1 MTRTNSIKV
10 KADTLLDLLIGQCA
24 DLETLL
30 ALARR
35 EEEAVKG
42 HNFDELLRVT
52 EERATLG
59 ERLEVYHRQIAEM
72 RLRLGEAA
80 EPALRSEAATRATL
94 LVRGIMEYD
103 ARSRP
108 LLLTARQ
115 EMADECLR
123 LDQVRRGT
131 NAYLQ
136 GTPKTPVAC
145 DRQA

>member
-1 MTRTNSIKV
+1 MTRAHSIEV
-10 KADTLLDLLIGQCA
+10 KADSLLDLLIGQCA

-35 EEEAVKG
+35 EEEAAESR
-42 HNFDELLRVT
+42 NFDALLRVT

-59 ERLEVYHRQIAEM
+59 ERLEIYHRQIAEM

-80 EPALRSEAATRATL
+80 EPALRSEAAARATL
-94 LVRGIMEYD
+94 LVTGILESD
-103 ARSRP
+103 ARSGP
-108 LLLTARQ
+108 LLLATRQ

-123 LDQVRRGT
+123 LDQARRGT

-145 DRQA
+145 DRKA